1 MEISNTDDIRWMRRA
16 LQLASYGWGRTS
28 PNPMVGAVIV
38 SADGRVIGEG
48 WHRRYGGPHAEVQAF
63 ANVSPKD
70 EHLLP
75 DATIYVTLEPCSHY
89 GKTPPCANLIVG
101 KGVRRC
107 VVACGDPNPKVSG
120 RGIDII
126 RKAGIEVV
134 TGVLEKE
141 SLWLNRRF
149 MTSQTLRRP
158 WILLKWAESADGFIA
173 ATNPEYP
180 AKNGATEFVPVAL
193 STPLS
198 AVLMHRERAE
208 CDAILVGT
216 NTVIADRPSLNSRLW
231 PGNSPKPVIF
241 SSPRIPEDI
250 TFAGRKP
257 IILDPAIPLRENM
270 ERLFADHGITS
281 LMVEGGRDT
290 LMRFIEARL
299 FDEIRQEIS
308 AVTLHAGLPH
318 PSPFPLS

>member
-1 MEISNTDDIRWMRRA
+1 
-16 LQLASYGWGRTS
+16 
-28 PNPMVGAVIV
+28 
-38 SADGRVIGEG
+38 
-48 WHRRYGGPHAEVQAF
+48 
-63 ANVSPKD
+63 
-70 EHLLP
+70 
-75 DATIYVTLEPCSHY
+75 
-89 GKTPPCANLIVG
+89 
-101 KGVRRC
+101 
-107 VVACGDPNPKVSG
+107 
-120 RGIDII
+120 
-126 RKAGIEVV
+126 
-134 TGVLEKE
+134 
-141 SLWLNRRF
+141 

-158 WILLKWAESADGFIA
+158 WVLLKWAESADGFIA
-173 ATNPEYP
+173 AANPEYP

-216 NTVIADRPSLNSRLW
+216 NTVIADRPSLNTRLW
-231 PGNSPKPVIF
+231 PGNSPRPVIF

-308 AVTLHAGLPH
+308 AVTLHEGLPH